1 MKKNQNASSASM
13 HNSAFKVSVLIPCRN
28 EVKSI
33 DECISNV
40 FAFDE
45 PCGPFE
51 VIVIDGMSD
60 DGTREAL
67 ERLITKYPNLRMLDN
82 PERIVPHAMNLG
94 IRAARGEYIIRTD
107 ARCVHPK
114 SYLKDLV
121 ELSESTGADN
131 VGGVLEPVG
140 RSYVQKSISAAYA
153 SRISMGGALR
163 DRGDFVGETDAV
175 YGGCF
180 RRSRLIEVGMYDETM
195 VRNQDD
201 ELSFRMKDSGGKIMQ
216 SGSIRVQ
223 YYPRQKFG
231 QLFKQFL
238 QYGYWKVAVLKK
250 HPRQGSVRHLFPSLL
265 ILGFLALLFASALDA
280 RAFYLFILYTCLY
293 VSAVAAESLR
303 LALKYGFG
311 LWPGIFTAIVTIHM
325 GYGSGFIYAIVS
337 NLMGTKP
344 RYFESLSR

>member
-1 MKKNQNASSASM
+1 MND
-13 HNSAFKVSVLIPCRN
+13 SAFKVSVLIPCRN
-28 EVKSI
+28 EVNSI
-33 DECISNV
+33 DDCIRNV

-45 PCGPFE
+45 PGGPFE

-67 ERLITKYPNLRMLDN
+67 SRLIGIYPNLRMLDN

-94 IRAARGEYIIRTD
+94 IKAARGEFIIRTD

-114 SYLKDLV
+114 SYLADLV

-131 VGGVLEPVG
+131 VGGVLEPRG
-140 RSYVQKSISAAYA
+140 TCYVQKSISAAYA

-163 DRGDFVGETDAV
+163 ARGDFVGETDAV

-180 RRSRLIEVGMYDETM
+180 RRARLIEVGMYDETM

-201 ELSFRMKDSGGKIMQ
+201 ELSFRMKDAGGRILQ
-216 SGSIRVQ
+216 SGRIRVQ
-223 YYPRQKFG
+223 YYPRQKFR

-250 HPRQGSVRHLFPSLL
+250 HPRQGSLRHLFPSLL
-265 ILGFLALLFASALDA
+265 ILGFIALLLASVVDA
-280 RAFYLFILYTCLY
+280 RAFYLFIIYACLY
-293 VSAVAAESLR
+293 AGAVAVESLR
-303 LALKYGFG
+303 LALKSGLT
-311 LWPGIFTAIVTIHM
+311 LWPGIFTAIVAIHT
-325 GYGSGFIYAIVS
+325 GFGTGFLYAIIT
-337 NLMGTKP
+337 NLLGTKT